1 MKKEKADPQLEKL
14 FDKLQLVKKNESLA
28 KLAKYTIE
36 ENKVMKKLIMELLKE
51 NQKLKTGNKIFN

>member
-1 MKKEKADPQLEKL
+1 L